1 MPLLHFDLLK
11 TSLSINLNPSQ
22 QLLYFDSILEELTL
36 YKEEMD
42 LDSLGAEPIRIFAE
56 NPLIPGLIIRQ
67 QSQFIGMVSRRRFF
81 EYMSRPYSLELFTKR
96 PFSVLYQF
104 LQTDF
109 LVFSSK
115 TSIVEAV
122 HRSLNR
128 SPELVYEPLVVET
141 LPGVFYILDMEQL
154 LLASSLIH
162 ELAMEDLTESQ
173 LDLVKQ
179 KSLLRAT
186 LESTADGILVVD
198 RDNKI
203 VNFNQKF
210 VQMWRIPA
218 SIIATR
224 DDGQA
229 LAFAM
234 EQLKDGESFLSKVNE
249 LYSQPEA
256 DSFDLLEFKDG
267 RVFERYSQPE
277 RLGEEILGRVWSFRD
292 VTERKQT
299 ELALRKS
306 EERYRLLIE
315 TTSEGVWMF
324 DSEGKIVF
332 ANGRITQ
339 MLGYTLDEILGKPLE
354 TFGDEEN
361 QAILFPCSK
370 CCYERAGNVFDCKLY
385 RQDGSHFWALISAN
399 PVFDDDGQYAGC
411 LGMVTDITDR
421 KLMEESLRRGQERMK
436 LAQEIAKMG
445 SWDWNLLTG
454 SVTYSEQLGSIVGL
468 PPGISHPTVEAFLD
482 SIHPEDREYVAQH
495 LTRAIEKGEDYTIEF
510 RAILPDG
517 TLRWINSKG
526 KVYFNQS
533 GKPIRVI
540 GVGMDIT
547 DRKLSESAL
556 LLSERT
562 LRNHNRVLAKLTKS
576 KTLNG
581 KDLNNALREIT
592 EAAAHT
598 LKVERVSVWLY
609 NQDRSKIHCLDLY
622 ENSQQK
628 HSAGF
633 ELAAV
638 NYPAYFQAWEQV
650 RVIAAHDAHTDS
662 RTQELSEFYLT
673 PLGVTNLLD
682 APIRLHG
689 EVVGVLCYENVG
701 LMRQWTLEEENF
713 AAAIADLVSL
723 SIETDK
729 RKQAE
734 ETIRHQALHDHL
746 TGLPNRTLFSDRLSI
761 ALANARRHKEMLAV
775 MFLDLDRFKTIN
787 DTLGH
792 DVGDLLLKA
801 VVERVKDCL
810 RQGDTIA
817 RWGGDEF
824 TLLLPQIGCKKYA
837 TNIAQRIID
846 ALKPV
851 FNLNGYELR
860 ISLSIGIAVYPSDGE
875 DAETLL
881 KNADVA
887 LYRTKEDGRNGY
899 QVYSLTMNSQASE
912 LLTMENNLHQA
923 LEREEFVLHYQ
934 PQINIATGKITGME
948 ALVRW
953 QHPEFGLVSPAT
965 FIPLAEQTGLI
976 VPIGEWALWT
986 ACTQNKAWQ
995 DAGLPKLRMAV
1006 NLSARQLQQS
1016 NLIEIVEQILSETG
1030 LEPEYLELE
1039 VTESV
1044 TMQNLDL
1051 AKTVI
1056 TNLYNMGIQLSIDD
1070 FGTGY
1075 SSLSY
1080 LKLFPFQTL
1089 KIDRSFVRDLNTN
1102 PKDAAIITVII
1113 ALGKELNLR
1122 LIAEGVE
1129 TEEQK
1134 DLLRCL
1140 QCEEMQGY
1148 LFSRPLPA
1156 KGATE
1161 LLQQSGRDTQA
1172 TGVTPH

>member
-22 QLLYFDSILEELTL
+22 QLLFFDSILEELTL
-36 YKEEMD
+36 YKQEID

-96 PFSVLYQF
+96 PFSALYQF

-109 LVFSSK
+109 LVLDSK
-115 TSIVEAV
+115 TSIVAAV
-122 HRSLNR
+122 HQSLNR
-128 SPELVYEPLVVET
+128 SLELIYEPLVVET
-141 LPGVFYILDMEQL
+141 LPGVFYVLDMEQL
-154 LLASSLIH
+154 LLASSIIY
-162 ELAMEDLTESQ
+162 ELAMESLTESQ
-173 LDLVKQ
+173 LELVKQ
-179 KSLLRAT
+179 KSQLRAT

-210 VQMWRIPA
+210 IEMWNIPA

-224 DDGQA
+224 DDSLA
-229 LAFAM
+229 LGFAM
-234 EQLKDGESFLSKVNE
+234 EQLKDPESFLSEVKE
-249 LYSQPEA
+249 LYSQPLE

-277 RLGEEILGRVWSFRD
+277 WLGENIVGRVWSFRD
-292 VTERKQT
+292 
-299 ELALRKS
+299 
-306 EERYRLLIE
+306 
-315 TTSEGVWMF
+315 
-324 DSEGKIVF
+324 
-332 ANGRITQ
+332 ITQ
-339 MLGYTLDEILGKPLE
+339 
-354 TFGDEEN
+354 
-361 QAILFPCSK
+361 
-370 CCYERAGNVFDCKLY
+370 
-385 RQDGSHFWALISAN
+385 
-399 PVFDDDGQYAGC
+399 
-411 LGMVTDITDR
+411 R
-421 KLMEESLRRGQERMK
+421 KRM
-436 LAQEIAKMG
+436 
-445 SWDWNLLTG
+445 
-454 SVTYSEQLGSIVGL
+454 
-468 PPGISHPTVEAFLD
+468 
-482 SIHPEDREYVAQH
+482 
-495 LTRAIEKGEDYTIEF
+495 
-510 RAILPDG
+510 
-517 TLRWINSKG
+517 
-526 KVYFNQS
+526 
-533 GKPIRVI
+533 
-540 GVGMDIT
+540 
-547 DRKLSESAL
+547 ESAL
-556 LLSERT
+556 LQSEKT
-562 LRNHNRVLAKLTKS
+562 LRRHNRVLAKLTKS

-581 KDLNNALREIT
+581 KDLNHALREIT
-592 EAAAHT
+592 EAAAQT
-598 LKVERVSVWLY
+598 LEVERVSVWLY
-609 NQDRSKIHCLDLY
+609 NQDHSKIHCLDLY
-622 ENSQQK
+622 ENSQGQ
-628 HSAGF
+628 HSEGV

-638 NYPAYFQAWEQV
+638 SYPAYFQALEHA
-650 RVIAAHDAHTDS
+650 RAIAAHDAHTDS
-662 RTQELSEFYLT
+662 RTQEFSEFYLT
-673 PLGVTNLLD
+673 PLGITSMLN
-682 APIRLHG
+682 APIWLRG
-689 EVVGVLCYENVG
+689 EMVGVLCYENVG
-701 LMRQWTLEEENF
+701 LMRQWMLEEENF

-775 MFLDLDRFKTIN
+775 VFLDLDRFKKIN

-801 VVERVKDCL
+801 VVERVKDSV
-810 RQGDTIA
+810 RQGDTVA

-824 TLLLPQIGCKKYA
+824 TLLLPQIAGKKDA
-837 TNIAQRIID
+837 TNIAQRILD

-851 FNLNGYELR
+851 FNLNGYEAR
-860 ISLSIGIAVYPSDGE
+860 ISLSIGIAVYPFDGE
-875 DAETLL
+875 DAETLV

-912 LLTMENNLHQA
+912 LLAMENNLHQA
-923 LEREEFVLHYQ
+923 LERGEFVLHYQ

-976 VPIGEWALWT
+976 VPIGEWVLWT

-1006 NLSARQLQQS
+1006 NLSARQFQQS
-1016 NLIEIVEQILSETG
+1016 NLIEIVERTLSETG
-1030 LEPEYLELE
+1030 LDPHYLELE

-1044 TMQNLDL
+1044 TMRNLEL
-1051 AKTVI
+1051 AKTVL
-1056 TNLYNMGIQLSIDD
+1056 TNLYNMGIQLSMDD

-1080 LKLFPFQTL
+1080 LKQFPFRTL
-1089 KIDRSFVRDLNTN
+1089 KIDRSFVLDLTTN
-1102 PKDAAIITVII
+1102 PKDAAIIAVII

-1129 TEEQK
+1129 TEAQK

-1156 KGATE
+1156 KNATE
-1161 LLQQSGRDTQA
+1161 LLQQSGRGSVVFLQ
-1172 TGVTPH
+1172 PSYW

>member
-22 QLLYFDSILEELTL
+22 QLLFFDSILEELTL
-36 YKEEMD
+36 YKQEID
-42 LDSLGAEPIRIFAE
+42 LDSLGAEPIRIFEE

-96 PFSVLYQF
+96 PFSTLYQF

-109 LVFSSK
+109 LVLGSK
-115 TSIVEAV
+115 TSIVAAV
-122 HRSLNR
+122 HQSLNR
-128 SPELVYEPLVVET
+128 SLELVYEPLVVET
-141 LPGVFYILDMEQL
+141 LPGVFYVLDMEQL
-154 LLASSLIH
+154 LLANSQIH
-162 ELAMEDLTESQ
+162 ELTMESLTESQ
-173 LDLVKQ
+173 LELVKE

-210 VQMWRIPA
+210 IEMWNIPA

-224 DDGQA
+224 DDSLA
-229 LAFAM
+229 LGFAM
-234 EQLKDGESFLSKVNE
+234 EQLKDPESFLSKVEE
-249 LYSQPEA
+249 LYNQPLE

-277 RLGEEILGRVWSFRD
+277 WLGENIVGRVWSFRD
-292 VTERKQT
+292 
-299 ELALRKS
+299 
-306 EERYRLLIE
+306 
-315 TTSEGVWMF
+315 
-324 DSEGKIVF
+324 
-332 ANGRITQ
+332 ITQ
-339 MLGYTLDEILGKPLE
+339 
-354 TFGDEEN
+354 
-361 QAILFPCSK
+361 
-370 CCYERAGNVFDCKLY
+370 
-385 RQDGSHFWALISAN
+385 
-399 PVFDDDGQYAGC
+399 
-411 LGMVTDITDR
+411 R
-421 KLMEESLRRGQERMK
+421 KRMESVLLQSEKTLRR
-436 LAQEIAKMG
+436 
-445 SWDWNLLTG
+445 
-454 SVTYSEQLGSIVGL
+454 
-468 PPGISHPTVEAFLD
+468 
-482 SIHPEDREYVAQH
+482 
-495 LTRAIEKGEDYTIEF
+495 
-510 RAILPDG
+510 
-517 TLRWINSKG
+517 
-526 KVYFNQS
+526 
-533 GKPIRVI
+533 
-540 GVGMDIT
+540 
-547 DRKLSESAL
+547 
-556 LLSERT
+556 
-562 LRNHNRVLAKLTKS
+562 HNRVLAKLTKS

-581 KDLNNALREIT
+581 KDLNHALREIT
-592 EAAAHT
+592 EAAAQT
-598 LKVERVSVWLY
+598 LEVERVSVWLY
-609 NQDRSKIHCLDLY
+609 NQDHSKIHCLDLY
-622 ENSQQK
+622 ENSQGQ
-628 HSAGF
+628 HSEGV

-638 NYPAYFQAWEQV
+638 SYPAYFQALEHA
-650 RVIAAHDAHTDS
+650 RAIAAHDAHTDS
-662 RTQELSEFYLT
+662 RTQEFSEFYLT
-673 PLGVTNLLD
+673 PLGITSMLD
-682 APIRLHG
+682 APIWLHG
-689 EVVGVLCYENVG
+689 EMVGVLCYENVG

-734 ETIRHQALHDHL
+734 ETIRHQALHDQL
-746 TGLPNRTLFSDRLSI
+746 TGLPNRTLFNDRLSI

-775 MFLDLDRFKTIN
+775 VFLDLDRFKKIN

-801 VVERVKDCL
+801 VVERVKNSV
-810 RQGDTIA
+810 RQGDTVA

-824 TLLLPQIGCKKYA
+824 TLLLPQIAGKQDA
-837 TNIAQRIID
+837 INIAKRILD

-851 FNLNGYELR
+851 FNLNGYEAR
-860 ISLSIGIAVYPSDGE
+860 ISLSIGIAVYPFDGE
-875 DAETLL
+875 DAETLV

-923 LEREEFVLHYQ
+923 LERGEFVLHYQ

-976 VPIGEWALWT
+976 VPIGEWVLWT

-1006 NLSARQLQQS
+1006 NLSARQFQQS
-1016 NLIEIVEQILSETG
+1016 NLIEIVERTLSETG
-1030 LEPEYLELE
+1030 LDPHYLELE

-1044 TMQNLDL
+1044 TMRNLEL
-1051 AKTVI
+1051 AKTVL
-1056 TNLYNMGIQLSIDD
+1056 TNLYNMGIQLSMDD

-1080 LKLFPFQTL
+1080 LKQFPFRTL
-1089 KIDRSFVRDLNTN
+1089 KIDRSFVLDLTTN
-1102 PKDAAIITVII
+1102 PKDAAIIAVII

-1129 TEEQK
+1129 TEAQK

-1156 KGATE
+1156 KDATE
-1161 LLQQSGRDTQA
+1161 LLQQSGRESVVFLQ
-1172 TGVTPH
+1172 PSYW